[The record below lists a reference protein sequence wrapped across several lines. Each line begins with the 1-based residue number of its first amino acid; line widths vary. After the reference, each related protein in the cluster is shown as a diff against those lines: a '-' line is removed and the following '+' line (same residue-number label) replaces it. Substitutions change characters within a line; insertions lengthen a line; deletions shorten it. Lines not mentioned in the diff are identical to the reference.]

1 VLRELAHP
9 DYLLGFVL
17 AVLLGLFGHNLAQA
31 WAAQAL
37 GDPTAAREGFLRPRW
52 RQLEPL
58 GVVAAALTVGAWGF
72 PSKVPVET
80 RFHRARPRAAAILL
94 AGPVLLVLLT
104 LLGVGVAK
112 GLAASGPDSSAFAF
126 HVAVA
131 YSTSIGGL
139 TVMSLL
145 PFPPLALG
153 RALWMWAPTS
163 TGWSRARLALEQESI
178 GSIIAFAI
186 LLLPL
191 LFSGLPDV
199 VGQLEPP
206 LLRHLDM
213 LLPGTR
219 VFL

>member
-9 DYLLGFVL
+9 DFLLGFVV

-37 GDPTAAREGFLRPRW
+37 GDPTAAREGFARPRW

-80 RFHRARPRAAAILL
+80 RFRRSRPRAVAILL
-94 AGPVLLVLLT
+94 AGPVVLILLT
-104 LLGVGVAK
+104 LLGVGVSQA
-112 GLAASGPDSSAFAF
+112 LASRGPGSSAFAC

-163 TGWSRARLALEQESI
+163 PGWSRARLALEEESI

-186 LLLPL
+186 LILPL
-191 LFSGLPDV
+191 LFTGLPNV

-206 LLRHLDM
+206 LLRHLDQ
-213 LLPGTR
+213 LLPGTHLS
-219 VFL
+219 F

>member
-1 VLRELAHP
+1 MLRELAHP
-9 DYLLGFVL
+9 DYLLGLVL
-17 AVLLGLFGHNLAQA
+17 AVLVGLFGHNLAQA
-31 WAAQAL
+31 WAARAL

-80 RFHRARPRAAAILL
+80 RFRRARPRAAAILL
-94 AGPVLLVLLT
+94 AGPVVLVLLT
-104 LLGVGVAK
+104 LVGVGVSQAVAPA
-112 GLAASGPDSSAFAF
+112 GLNSGAFAY
-126 HVAVA
+126 HAAVA

-139 TVMSLL
+139 TVVSLL

-153 RALWMWAPTS
+153 RALWMWAPT
-163 TGWSRARLALEQESI
+163 TAAWSRARLALEEESI

-186 LLLPL
+186 LLLPV
-191 LFSGLPDV
+191 LFTGLPDV
-199 VGQLEPP
+199 VGQLEPT
-206 LLRHLDM
+206 LLRHLDA
-213 LLPGTR
+213 LLPGAH

>member
-1 VLRELAHP
+1 
-9 DYLLGFVL
+9 
-17 AVLLGLFGHNLAQA
+17 FGHNLAQA
-31 WAAQAL
+31 WTARAF
-37 GDPTAAREGFLRPRW
+37 GDPMAAREGFARPRW

-80 RFHRARPRAAAILL
+80 RFRRSRPRAVAILL
-94 AGPVLLVLLT
+94 AGPLVLLLLT
-104 LLGVGVAK
+104 LVGVALTK
-112 GLAASGPDSSAFAF
+112 AALPSDGDSSAFAY
-126 HVAVA
+126 HVASA
-131 YSTSIGGL
+131 YSKSVGGL
-139 TVMSLL
+139 TIMSLL

-163 TGWSRARLALEQESI
+163 PGWSRARLALEEESI

-191 LFSGLPDV
+191 LFNGLPDV

-206 LLRHLDM
+206 LLRHLDA

-219 VFL
+219 VFV

>member
-1 VLRELAHP
+1 MLRELAHP
-9 DYLLGFVL
+9 DLLIGFVL
-17 AVLLGLFGHNLAQA
+17 AVLVGLFGHNLAQA
-31 WAAQAL
+31 WTARAL
-37 GDPTAAREGFLRPRW
+37 GDQTAVRAGFARPRW

-72 PSKVPVET
+72 PSQVPVEM
-80 RFHRARPRAAAILL
+80 RFRRSRHRAVAILMSGPL
-94 AGPVLLVLLT
+94 ALALLT
-104 LLGVGVAK
+104 FVGVAVTK
-112 GLAASGPDSSAFAF
+112 AVVPGVHGSSAFAF

-131 YSTSIGGL
+131 YSTSMGGL

-163 TGWSRARLALEQESI
+163 PGWSRARLALEEESI
-178 GSIIAFAI
+178 GNVVAFAV

-191 LFSGLPDV
+191 LFNGLPDV
-199 VGQLEPP
+199 VGQLDPP
-206 LLRHLDM
+206 LLQHLDGF
-213 LLPGTR
+213 LPGSR

>member
-9 DYLLGFVL
+9 DLLLGFVL
-17 AVLLGLFGHNLAQA
+17 AVLVGLFGHNLAQA
-31 WAAQAL
+31 WAARAF
-37 GDPTAAREGFLRPRW
+37 GDLAAAREGFLRPRW

-80 RFHRARPRAAAILL
+80 RFRRSRPRAAVILL
-94 AGPVLLVLLT
+94 AGPVVLVVLT
-104 LLGVGVAK
+104 LLGVGVSQAVAPS
-112 GLAASGPDSSAFAF
+112 GLGSGAFAY

-163 TGWSRARLALEQESI
+163 PGWSRARLALEEESI

-191 LFSGLPDV
+191 LFNGLPDV

-206 LLRHLDM
+206 LLRHLDA
-213 LLPGTR
+213 LLPGAH

>member
-1 VLRELAHP
+1 MLRELAHP
-9 DYLLGFVL
+9 DLLLGFVL
-17 AVLLGLFGHNLAQA
+17 AVLAGLFGHNLAQA
-31 WAAQAL
+31 WTARAF
-37 GDPTAAREGFLRPRW
+37 GDPSAAREGFTRPRW

-80 RFHRARPRAAAILL
+80 RFRRLRPRAVVILL
-94 AGPVLLVLLT
+94 SGPLALLLLT
-104 LLGVGVAK
+104 LAGVAISK
-112 GLAASGPDSSAFAF
+112 ATVPQLGSTSTFAYHVASAF
-126 HVAVA
+126 
-131 YSTSIGGL
+131 SISVGGL
-139 TVMSLL
+139 TIMSLL

-163 TGWSRARLALEQESI
+163 PGWSRARAALEEESI

-206 LLRHLDM
+206 LLRHLDA

>member
-1 VLRELAHP
+1 MLRELAHP
-9 DYLLGFVL
+9 DYLLGFVV
-17 AVLLGLFGHNLAQA
+17 AVLVGLFGHNLAQA
-31 WAAQAL
+31 WVARAL
-37 GDPTAAREGFLRPRW
+37 GDTTAAREGYLRPRW
-52 RQLEPL
+52 RHLEPL

-80 RFHRARPRAAAILL
+80 RFRRSRPRAAVILL
-94 AGPVLLVLLT
+94 AGPVVLVLLT
-104 LLGVGVAK
+104 VLGVGVVK
-112 GLAASGPDSSAFAF
+112 TLVASSPNSSSFAF
-126 HVAVA
+126 HAAVA
-131 YSTSIGGL
+131 FSTSIGGL

-163 TGWSRARLALEQESI
+163 QGWSRARLALEEESI

-191 LFSGLPDV
+191 LFNALPDV